1 MVAPTARQFTTA
13 PLRSEHDR
21 SGFSCGIAALDRY
34 LEKQAGQDQRRGIAM
49 PYVMCE
55 DGQSKVLGYYTL
67 SAFSV
72 HIEDLP
78 ADVTR
83 KLPKHPLLPAML
95 IGRLAVDEGCRG
107 EGLGAQLLADAL
119 QRINVVSSQMGIVF
133 VIVDAKN
140 DDAHRFYEH
149 FGFAACADTPGRLYL
164 PMATV
169 VTLFGD

>member
-1 MVAPTARQFTTA
+1 MAAPVARQLTTA

-21 SGFSCGIAALDRY
+21 SGFSCGIDALDRY
-34 LEKQAGQDQRRGIAM
+34 LKKQASQDQRRGIAM

-55 DGQSKVLGYYTL
+55 EGRNQVLGYYTL

-72 HIEDLP
+72 HIADLP
-78 ADVTR
+78 PDVTR

-119 QRINVVSSQMGIVF
+119 QRIHAITSQMGVAF

-140 DDAHRFYEH
+140 DPARRFYEH

-164 PMATV
+164 PIATV
-169 VTLFGD
+169 AALIDG